1 MNQESTSSPLG
12 TLLLTFLAG
21 AAAGAVVVALTT
33 RKTGSEL
40 RGDIKDLACRAN
52 LKAGA
57 MAAEASEA
65 WDGMKD
71 RTLLAA
77 GDVKRG
83 MNDAA
88 NDVKRGMA
96 EAAKDLRG

>member
-21 AAAGAVVVALTT
+21 A
-33 RKTGSEL
+33 
-40 RGDIKDLACRAN
+40 
-52 LKAGA
+52 
-57 MAAEASEA
+57 
-65 WDGMKD
+65 
-71 RTLLAA
+71 AA